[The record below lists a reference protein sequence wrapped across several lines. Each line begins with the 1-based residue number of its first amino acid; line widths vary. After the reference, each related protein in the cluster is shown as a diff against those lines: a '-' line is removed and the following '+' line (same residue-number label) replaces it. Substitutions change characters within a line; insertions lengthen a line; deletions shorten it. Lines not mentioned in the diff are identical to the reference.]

1 MTTINATIRSFVAI
15 ELPDEVRD
23 ALSGVQSAIKERMQ
37 TSESSMRWVR
47 PESIHL
53 TLQFLGDVPIKVL
66 PLVSDAIRKGCAQT
80 SAFELELG
88 GPGVFPNLR
97 RPRVVWI
104 GLKGD
109 QRAMYALKSLQAAIS
124 DELQPQGFKPD
135 KEFKPHL
142 TLGRVREGAR
152 QDDYAAIARA
162 ISETPIP
169 ELTAPLRVE
178 GVSLMRSELRPAG
191 SVYTQ
196 TSYVELSGA

>member
-1 MTTINATIRSFVAI
+1 MTTINATIRSFVAV
-15 ELPDEVRD
+15 ELPHEVRD
-23 ALSGVQSAIKERMQ
+23 ALSGVQSAMKERMQ
-37 TSESSMRWVR
+37 TSESSVRWVR

-53 TLQFLGDVPIKVL
+53 TLQFLGDVPIKLL
-66 PLVSDAIRKGCAQT
+66 PLVSEAIRKGCGPT
-80 SAFELELG
+80 SAFDLELA

-104 GLKGD
+104 GLQGD
-109 QRAMYALKSLQAAIS
+109 QAAMNALKSLQVAIS
-124 DELQPQGFKPD
+124 NELQPLGFKPD

-162 ISETPIP
+162 ISETNIP
-169 ELTAPLRVE
+169 QLNTPVRVA
-178 GVSLMRSELRPAG
+178 GISLMRSELRPSG

-196 TSYVELSGA
+196 TAYIEL

>member
-1 MTTINATIRSFVAI
+1 MTTINAAIRSFVAV
-15 ELPDEVRD
+15 ELPDEVKD
-23 ALSGVQSAIKERMQ
+23 SLAGVQSAMRERMQ
-37 TSESSMRWVR
+37 ASENAVRWVR

-53 TLQFLGDVPIKVL
+53 TLQFLGDVPVKVL
-66 PLVSDAIRKGCAQT
+66 PLVSDAIRKGCGQT
-80 SAFELELG
+80 SAFDLELG

-104 GLKGD
+104 GLQGD
-109 QRAMYALKSLQAAIS
+109 EAAMSALKSLQAAIEA
-124 DELQPQGFKPD
+124 ELQPLGFKPD

-162 ISETPIP
+162 VAETPTPDGI
-169 ELTAPLRVE
+169 APFRVE
-178 GVSLMRSELRPAG
+178 GISLMRSELRPSG

-196 TSYVELSGA
+196 TAYVELSGA